1 MLFNSYVFMLAFLP
15 LTLLGYFLL
24 GRLPEK
30 IQLNKVFLV
39 LASFLFYGYNN
50 PSYVPIIAGSI
61 LINYALSQ
69 LMLTQQKKALR
80 LPLMLLGLFL
90 NLGVLFYFKYHDFF
104 FENLNGA
111 FGLHLTLNHLAL
123 PLGISFFTF
132 QQLSYVIDSYKRTV
146 PRYNILDY
154 SLFVTFF
161 PQLIVGPIVLH
172 SEIVPQFADVKNRHF
187 NFDHFAPGLYAFA
200 RGLVKK
206 VVIADTFAVAVEAG
220 FADAL
225 TLNTAEAWFVAIG
238 YTLQLYFDFSGYCD
252 MATGVGLM
260 FNIEIP
266 INFNS
271 PYKSLNIREFWQR
284 WHVTLS
290 RFLTTYVYF
299 PLGGSRKG
307 LARTCVNL
315 MIVFLL
321 SGLWHGAGWLFLLWG
336 LMHGAASVLYRIF
349 RKPYDGLHPALQ
361 WMINFGFIVVAWV
374 FFRATSLADALA
386 IVKAMLT
393 MNFGPLRDS
402 ITSAF
407 ALPGGFLNKADG
419 VKLTAAR
426 TIIAQGRA
434 VQLVHHLA
442 ARRLV
447 QTVDVLGHHT
457 GQLPRRL
464 QLLRRLQ
471 PLEGLG
477 LGHVHEDGVLAHHH
491 LQRTGERLIDVGAAL
506 GYQSHLLQ
514 SVEAAD
520 GGVAAQLHL
529 RSGGEVADMEA
540 VSAQG
545 LDEGR
550 LGVAQLRRRFPHS
563 LICGELCPL
572 RQQNDTCGVA
582 AEGLPGKCIYD
593 LEFHVLILLP
603 DRSAFCDAAAL
614 PAS

>member
-24 GRLPEK
+24 GKLPEK

-69 LMLTQQKKALR
+69 LMLTQRKKALR

-161 PQLIVGPIVLH
+161 PQLIAGPIVLH

-407 ALPGGFLNKADG
+407 ALPGGFHPDG
-419 VKLTAAR
+419 NAVYMMIWYAASLF
-426 TIIAQGRA
+426 AC
-434 VQLVHHLA
+434 
-442 ARRLV
+442 
-447 QTVDVLGHHT
+447 
-457 GQLPRRL
+457 
-464 QLLRRLQ
+464 
-471 PLEGLG
+471 LG
-477 LGHVHEDGVLAHHH
+477 LRNTYEKTMDFRPTVCNALSTVLMI
-491 LQRTGERLIDVGAAL
+491 LYCTLSL
-506 GYQSHLLQ
+506 S
-514 SVEAAD
+514 SVS
-520 GGVAAQLHL
+520 VFLY
-529 RSGGEVADMEA
+529 
-540 VSAQG
+540 
-545 LDEGR
+545 
-550 LGVAQLRRRFPHS
+550 F
-563 LICGELCPL
+563 
-572 RQQNDTCGVA
+572 N
-582 AEGLPGKCIYD
+582 
-593 LEFHVLILLP
+593 F
-603 DRSAFCDAAAL
+603 
-614 PAS
+614 